1 MPLLAGLA
9 LALDAACIIHALRAR
24 QPYYWFIIIIS
35 LPTIGAAIYF
45 FSEILPDIMHSR
57 AAREAASDL
66 GRVIDPAKQIHDAT
80 AALRL
85 SDTAENRKVLAEA
98 LCADKRYDDART
110 LYETALKGAHA
121 DDPALLMGLTRAL
134 FGLKD
139 YRGVCDTLDRLR
151 ETSPDFE
158 SAEGHMLYAR
168 AREGM
173 GDLDQAVVE
182 YESLAGYFPG
192 EEARCRYGLLL
203 LRLGQVDEARALFEA
218 VVTSIETAPKTYFR
232 AQRDWYQV
240 AKGNLAG

>member
-24 QPYYWFIIIIS
+24 QPYYWFIIIVS

-66 GRVIDPAKQIHDAT
+66 GRVIDPAREIREAT

-85 SDTAENRKVLAEA
+85 TDTAENRKRLAEA
-98 LCADKRYDDART
+98 LCADKRFDEART
-110 LYETALKGAHA
+110 LYETALEGAHA
-121 DDPALLMGLTRAL
+121 DDPALMMGLTRSL

-139 YRGVCDTLDRLR
+139 YAAACDTLDRLR
-151 ETSPDFE
+151 AANPDFE

-173 GDLDQAVVE
+173 GDLDRAAIE
-182 YESLAGYFPG
+182 YESLAGYYPG

-203 LRLGQVDEARALFEA
+203 QRLGQVDEARAIFEA
-218 VVTSIETAPKTYFR
+218 VVTSVETAPKTYFR

-240 AKGNLAG
+240 ARNNLPG

>member
-9 LALDAACIIHALRAR
+9 LALDAACVVHALRAR
-24 QPYYWFIIIIS
+24 QPYYWFLIIFS
-35 LPTIGAAIYF
+35 LPGIGAGIYF
-45 FSEILPDIMHSR
+45 ISEILPDIKHSR

-66 GRVIDPAKQIHDAT
+66 GRVIDPAKQIRDAT

-85 SDTAENRKVLAEA
+85 SDTAENRKILAEA
-98 LCADKRYDDART
+98 LLADNRYDEART
-110 LYETALKGAHA
+110 LYETAMEGAHA
-121 DDPALLMGLTRAL
+121 DDPALMLGLTRAL
-134 FGLKD
+134 FGLKE

-151 ETSPDFE
+151 ETNPDYD

-168 AREGM
+168 SREAM
-173 GDLDQAVVE
+173 GDLDQAAVE

-203 LRLGQVDEARALFEA
+203 QRLGQVDEARAMFEA
-218 VVTSIETAPKTYFR
+218 IVTSVETAPKTYFR

-240 AKGNLAG
+240 AKTNLPG

>member
-45 FSEILPDIMHSR
+45 FSEILPDLAHSR

-66 GRVIDPAKQIHDAT
+66 GRVIDPAREIRDAT
-80 AALRL
+80 GALRL
-85 SDTAENRKVLAEA
+85 TDTAENRKRLAEA
-98 LCADKRYDDART
+98 LYATERYDEART
-110 LYETALKGAHA
+110 LYETALEGAHA
-121 DDPALLMGLTRAL
+121 DDPALMMGLTRSL

-139 YRGVCDTLDRLR
+139 YQGVCDTLDRLR
-151 ETSPDFE
+151 EANPDFE

-168 AREGM
+168 SREGM
-173 GDLDQAVVE
+173 GDLDQAAVE
-182 YESLAGYFPG
+182 FESLAGYYPG
-192 EEARCRYGLLL
+192 EEARCRYGVLLQ
-203 LRLGQVDEARALFEA
+203 RLGQVDEARTIFEA
-218 VVTSIETAPKTYFR
+218 VVTSVETAPKTYFR

-240 AKGNLAG
+240 AKSNLAG